1 MAPTEK
7 RTWWKEAVVY
17 QVYPRSF
24 ADSNGDGI
32 GDLAGITAHLDYLAD
47 LGVDV
52 IWLGPVYA
60 SPNDD
65 MGYDIS
71 DYKAIMSEFGTMRD
85 FERMLARAHELGMK
99 VVMDLVANHTSDE
112 HQWFRESRSTRDNPC
127 RSYYWWRDGKVA
139 ADGTRLPPNNWES
152 VFSGPAWEYDEA
164 TDQWYLHLFSKK
176 QPDLNWENEMV
187 RQEIY
192 GMMRWWCNKGVDG
205 WRMDVISMI
214 SKNTDLPD
222 GELMPDG
229 YGDFSP
235 FVVNGPR
242 VHEFLQEM
250 NREVLSHYDL
260 MTVGEASGV
269 TIEEAKRYANAEGT
283 ELSMVFQ
290 FEHTDPGLNEPK
302 PLVGKWGVG
311 KAPMRSV
318 REVMNRWQTGLEG
331 GAWNSLYWNNH
342 DQPRVVSRFGNDS
355 YRWRVRSATMLA
367 TCLHMMK
374 GTPYI
379 YQGEEIGM
387 TNRHF
392 TSLEECRDVEE
403 INIWHQAVDEQHVL
417 TEDQMLAC
425 FDHVARDNARTPMQW
440 DATDNAGFTTG
451 EPWLEVNPN
460 YTSIN
465 VAASIADPKSVYH
478 YYKRLIELRHTMDII
493 VYGTYRPLLTD
504 SDTIWA
510 YERVLDGEVLTVAC
524 NWTDT
529 EQACDIFDEADE
541 YVIGNVEDHVPG
553 VLAPYEAYVT
563 LRRA

>member
-1 MAPTEK
+1 
-7 RTWWKEAVVY
+7 
-17 QVYPRSF
+17 
-24 ADSNGDGI
+24 
-32 GDLAGITAHLDYLAD
+32 
-47 LGVDV
+47 
-52 IWLGPVYA
+52 
-60 SPNDD
+60 
-65 MGYDIS
+65 
-71 DYKAIMSEFGTMRD
+71 
-85 FERMLARAHELGMK
+85 
-99 VVMDLVANHTSDE
+99 
-112 HQWFRESRSTRDNPC
+112 
-127 RSYYWWRDGKVA
+127 
-139 ADGTRLPPNNWES
+139 
-152 VFSGPAWEYDEA
+152 
-164 TDQWYLHLFSKK
+164 
-176 QPDLNWENEMV
+176 
-187 RQEIY
+187 
-192 GMMRWWCNKGVDG
+192 
-205 WRMDVISMI
+205 
-214 SKNTDLPD
+214 
-222 GELMPDG
+222 
-229 YGDFSP
+229 
-235 FVVNGPR
+235 
-242 VHEFLQEM
+242 
-250 NREVLSHYDL
+250 
-260 MTVGEASGV
+260 
-269 TIEEAKRYANAEGT
+269 
-283 ELSMVFQ
+283 
-290 FEHTDPGLNEPK
+290 
-302 PLVGKWGVG
+302 
-311 KAPMRSV
+311 
-318 REVMNRWQTGLEG
+318 
-331 GAWNSLYWNNH
+331 
-342 DQPRVVSRFGNDS
+342 
-355 YRWRVRSATMLA
+355 
-367 TCLHMMK
+367 MK

-529 EQACDIFDEADE
+529 EQACDICDEADE
-541 YVIGNVEDHVPG
+541 YVIGNVEDHMPG